1 MQQPRGSAGYSGS
14 YGWGQSQPLGLETV
28 QEYIEAAYARRGLFR
43 DIVEDFAKECGPNVV
58 VIAPC
63 VKSEVSAE
71 RKVWDR
77 TSSAIGHPEAITD
90 YLRARILVPS
100 NPGSVAQLANAMNR
114 FTEHPLTVAYKDRIF
129 MPNGSAFRALN
140 GQMKVDGMHA
150 ELQIIPDDK
159 LGVTRTING
168 ITEGLRTTER
178 AIRDMEDNLTSSIG
192 LTFNNLVTKS
202 QKTIVL
208 VREYRKALHDYAA
221 EASGVNA
228 LMSANIIEAHTAP
241 SKRELHKMYQTLA
254 RDYFGKR
261 SKGLGPMQ
269 YLAANAPGHTLQ

>member
-1 MQQPRGSAGYSGS
+1 MQQTMGSAGYRGS

-43 DIVEDFAKECGPNVV
+43 EIVEDFAKDCGPNVV

-90 YLRARILVPS
+90 YLRARVLVPS
-100 NPGSVAQLANAMNR
+100 NPGSVTQLANAMNR
-114 FTEHPLTVAYKDRIF
+114 FMEHSLTVAYKDRIF

-140 GQMKVDGMHA
+140 GQMNVDGMHA

-159 LGVTRTING
+159 FGITRTING

-178 AIRDMEDNLTSSIG
+178 AIRDMEDNLTTSMG
-192 LTFNNLVTKS
+192 VTFNNLVAKS

-228 LMSANIIEAHTAP
+228 LMSSNIIDEHSAP
-241 SKRELHKMYQTLA
+241 SKRELRKMYQTLA

-261 SKGLGPMQ
+261 SKVLEPMYGLTI
-269 YLAANAPGHTLQ
+269 AAPIRSIQ